1 MLRKAVP
8 EVKEGRKEASHDSS
22 SLADSSW
29 QWQDLRRARSG
40 SGGGSGGGGGGGDG
54 GGGGG
59 QMVEEVVVLV
69 NPPAQRQVR
78 ARLATVRRV

>member
-8 EVKEGRKEASHDSS
+8 EIMEGRKEASHDSS

-29 QWQDLRRARSG
+29 QWQDLRAG
-40 SGGGSGGGGGGGDG
+40 SGSGGGGGGGDG

-59 QMVEEVVVLV
+59 QVVEEVVVLV
-69 NPPAQRQVR
+69 NPPAQSQVR